1 LFKKRSVKYVVSAS
15 RRTDMLIGSQ
25 LERLIAALEGRLQST
40 PTLSAEK
47 IHTLL
52 ISTKNYLPLLDVPA
66 LRAAAGRCDQVCVNL
81 TITGFGATELEP
93 RVPAA
98 DVLLKRLPELV
109 DYIGNPQRVTWCFE
123 PILSWRGLSNM
134 SVETFRRIA
143 KEMSGLGIQRVM
155 ALFFRDYEHS
165 RITPNRIKPADKK
178 RFIAEMDA
186 IASELD
192 LRLSVCKY
200 GRFHRLKCV
209 DVEYFADVHP
219 EKDASVVEHYRSLP
233 TPKGHC
239 RDVIWDIGWYK
250 PRCEH
255 GCLYCYGLTR

>member
-1 LFKKRSVKYVVSAS
+1 
-15 RRTDMLIGSQ
+15 
-25 LERLIAALEGRLQST
+25 
-40 PTLSAEK
+40 
-47 IHTLL
+47 
-52 ISTKNYLPLLDVPA
+52 
-66 LRAAAGRCDQVCVNL
+66 
-81 TITGFGATELEP
+81 
-93 RVPAA
+93 
-98 DVLLKRLPELV
+98 
-109 DYIGNPQRVTWCFE
+109 
-123 PILSWRGLSNM
+123 M

-143 KEMSGLGIQRVM
+143 KEMSGLGIQRVI

-219 EKDASVVEHYRSLP
+219 EKDASVVEHEQSILRPELERRGFGKIRFSD
-233 TPKGHC
+233 GE
-239 RDVIWDIGWYK
+239 RDSCGPLSRIVTAVDQRGRTRRW
-250 PRCEH
+250 
-255 GCLYCYGLTR
+255 CYG